1 MHYIIIALTVFLA
14 VHPFS
19 EIKKVHAREV
29 NEQEQLKKEKDG
41 SEKSQSTDEQD
52 KENYEKTLNAVKDV
66 AEIPSSEK
74 TDEENKQITLDF
86 DNADIRDVIYSL
98 GDILN
103 INYIIDPR
111 VRGTVNIHTSGTIY
125 IEDIF
130 PIFETILEVNDLSAV
145 KVGDIYKIMR
155 STEVRKNPLI
165 PQFEE
170 EVSSVG
176 SPDRMIFQIV
186 PFRYASTR
194 DIEKVLKRFK
204 SKGGYLADDGK
215 RNILFIM
222 DTAANIKKMLSIIDI
237 IDVSV
242 FKRMKVRFF
251 EIEHTDVN
259 ELTKNLEETFKA
271 LGMESRKRKNV
282 MDVSFIPIERMNI
295 IIAVSMLPDVF
306 ENVDNWINK
315 LDQPSDELDEKIFV
329 YFVENSRAVD
339 IGEIIEEIYKEKTR
353 VRRTTRSTRRRT
365 KRVTRRSTQK
375 SETASLLKGE
385 LKIVVDEINNALII
399 RANPQD
405 YTKAFKTIKQL
416 DVIPRQVLVEVLIAE
431 VTLDKNTEFGVEWTF
446 VSDYASLGGYKGVDR
461 SGQNFNLGGLG
472 LDLTSPVDTSGFTY
486 AFASDALEAFLRAYS
501 RENEVKILST
511 PHILVADN
519 TDAKI
524 DVGEEVP
531 IVTSE
536 YTPTS
541 VQVDTSLSRSIEYRD
556 TGILLT
562 VTPRI
567 NDKGLVSMEVN
578 QEVSN
583 VSEQRLEGIDSP
595 IILKRQAQTS
605 LVVQDGRTI
614 VIGGLIRDQK
624 EVTQEGIPYLSR
636 IPYVGMLFGYT
647 NEIVKKTELLFLI
660 TPHVIENFNQ
670 AELLTH
676 EFKEKVQSLKKVI
689 NQ

>member
-1 MHYIIIALTVFLA
+1 MNYFIIAITIFL
-14 VHPFS
+14 VVYPFS
-19 EIKKVHAREV
+19 GLKKVHARKV
-29 NEQEQLKKEKDG
+29 NDQDHLEKEKNDG
-41 SEKSQSTDEQD
+41 GKSHFTDAQESGNHQ
-52 KENYEKTLNAVKDV
+52 KTLASSKD
-66 AEIPSSEK
+66 AEEILSSK
-74 TDEENKQITLDF
+74 KADEENKRVTLDF
-86 DNADIRDVIYSL
+86 DNADIREVIYAL

-111 VRGTVNIHTSGTIY
+111 VRGKVNIHTSGTIN

-145 KVGDIYKIMR
+145 KVGDLYKIMP

-165 PQFEE
+165 PQFQDEA
-170 EVSSVG
+170 SSVA
-176 SPDRMIFQIV
+176 SPDRMILQIV
-186 PFRYASTR
+186 PLRYANTR
-194 DIEKVLKRFK
+194 DVEKVLKRFK
-204 SKGGYLADDGK
+204 SKGGYIADDEK
-215 RNILFIM
+215 RNILFII
-222 DTAANIKKMLSIIDI
+222 DTATNIEKMLSIIDI
-237 IDVSV
+237 IDVSI

-259 ELTKNLEETFKA
+259 ELTKTLEDTFKA
-271 LGMESRKRKNV
+271 LGMKSRKRKGV
-282 MDVSFIPIERMNI
+282 VDVNFIPIERMNI
-295 IIAVSMLPDVF
+295 IIAVSILPDVF
-306 ENVDNWINK
+306 ESVDNWINK
-315 LDQPSDELDEKIFV
+315 LDQPSDELDERIYV
-329 YFVENSRAVD
+329 YFIENGRAEEV
-339 IGEIIEEIYKEKTR
+339 GEIIEEIYKEKKSI
-353 VRRTTRSTRRRT
+353 RRTRRSTRRRT
-365 KRVTRRSTQK
+365 KRVTRRSTKK
-375 SETASLLKGE
+375 SETTSLLKGE
-385 LKIVVDEINNALII
+385 LKVVVDEVNNALII

-405 YTKAFKTIKQL
+405 YSKAFKTIKQL

-431 VTLDKNTEFGVEWTF
+431 VTLDRNTEFGIEWTF
-446 VSDYASLGGYKGVDR
+446 ASDYDSLAGYKGIAR

-472 LDLTSPVDTSGFTY
+472 LDLSSPVDASGLTY

-501 RENEVKILST
+501 RENEVRILST

-541 VQVDTSLSRSIEYRD
+541 LQTNESFSRSIEYRD

-583 VSEQRLEGIDSP
+583 VSEQRIEGIDSP
-595 IILKRQAQTS
+595 IILKRHAETS

-624 EVTQEGIPYLSR
+624 EETQEGIPFLSEIPYLS
-636 IPYVGMLFGYT
+636 MFFSYT

-660 TPHVIENFNQ
+660 TPHVIQNFKQ
-670 AELLTH
+670 AELLTQ
-676 EFKEKVQSLKKVI
+676 EFKEKVQGLKKVI

>member
-1 MHYIIIALTVFLA
+1 MNYFIIVITIFLA
-14 VHPFS
+14 VHPFGG
-19 EIKKVHAREV
+19 IKEVHAREV
-29 NEQEQLKKEKDG
+29 NNQEQLEKDKDG
-41 SEKSQSTDEQD
+41 NENSHFTDEQD
-52 KENYEKTLNAVKDV
+52 KGNYEKTLNAVKDV

-74 TDEENKQITLDF
+74 ADEENTQITLDF

-103 INYIIDPR
+103 INYIIDPK
-111 VRGTVNIHTSGTIY
+111 VRGTVNIHTSGTINV
-125 IEDIF
+125 ENIF
-130 PIFETILEVNDLSAV
+130 PIFETILEVNDLTAV

-165 PQFEE
+165 PQFED
-170 EVSSVG
+170 EVSPLTSL
-176 SPDRMIFQIV
+176 DRMIFQIV
-186 PFRYASTR
+186 PLRYASTR

-204 SKGGYLADDGK
+204 SKGGYLADDDK
-215 RNILFIM
+215 RNILFIV

-242 FKRMKVRFF
+242 FNRMKVRFF
-251 EIEHTDVN
+251 QIEHTDVN

-271 LGMESRKRKNV
+271 LGMGSRKRKDV
-282 MDVSFIPIERMNI
+282 MDVNFIPIERMNV
-295 IIAVSMLPDVF
+295 IIAVSMLPNVF
-306 ENVDNWINK
+306 ETVDNWINK
-315 LDQPSDELDEKIFV
+315 LDQPSDELDEKIYV
-329 YFVENSRAVD
+329 YFVENARAEE
-339 IGEIIEEIYKEKTR
+339 IGEIIEEIYKEKTK
-353 VRRTTRSTRRRT
+353 VRRTRRSTRRRT
-365 KRVTRRSTQK
+365 KRVKRRSTKK

-385 LKIVVDEINNALII
+385 LKVVVDEVNNALII
-399 RANPQD
+399 RAIPQD

-446 VSDYASLGGYKGVDR
+446 ASDYASLGGYKGVDR
-461 SGQNFNLGGLG
+461 LGQNFNLGGLG
-472 LDLTSPVDTSGFTY
+472 LDLSSPVDASGFTY
-486 AFASDALEAFLRAYS
+486 AFASDALETFLRAYS

-541 VQVDTSLSRSIEYRD
+541 LRTGESSSRSIEYRD

-583 VSEQRLEGIDSP
+583 VSEQRIEGIDSP
-595 IILKRQAQTS
+595 IILKRQAETS

-624 EVTQEGIPYLSR
+624 EETQEGIPFLSE
-636 IPYVGMLFGYT
+636 IPYLGMLFGYT
-647 NEIVKKTELLFLI
+647 NELVKKTELLFLI
-660 TPHVIENFNQ
+660 TPHVIQNFEQ
-670 AELLTH
+670 AELLTQ
-676 EFKEKVQSLKKVI
+676 EFKEKAKGLKKVI